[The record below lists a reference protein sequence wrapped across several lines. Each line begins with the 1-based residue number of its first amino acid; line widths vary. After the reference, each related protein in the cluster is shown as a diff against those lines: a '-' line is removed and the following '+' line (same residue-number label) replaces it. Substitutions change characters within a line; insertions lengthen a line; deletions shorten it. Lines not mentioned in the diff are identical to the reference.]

1 VIPIKDNIPSDRMPV
16 VTLGLIAINVVAYL
30 LTVVHG
36 GSLLGGPSAAE
47 LAKYGAI
54 PYQLTNAGAH
64 TGLRETIPAWETVF
78 TSMFVHA
85 SIIQFAG
92 NMLFLWI
99 FGNTIEDS
107 LGHLRFI
114 GFYLLSGIVAMGL
127 QVAAEPN
134 SISPTIGAAGAI
146 GGVLGGYTLLYLR
159 ARVLT
164 FTFIILFF
172 TVIEVPVAWM
182 LGIWFGLQALFVAA
196 GLTNPAP
203 GSAWIA
209 YFAGLGSFAFGAA
222 TVRLVATSRKPI
234 PPPRPVY

>member
-1 VIPIKDNIPSDRMPV
+1 VIPIKDNISNDRLPV
-16 VTLGLIAINVVAYL
+16 VTIALIAINVVAYL
-30 LTVVHG
+30 LAALGG
-36 GSLLGGPSAAE
+36 GSLFGGPDAAQ
-47 LAKYGAI
+47 LLKYGAV
-54 PYQLTNAGAH
+54 PYSLTHSMAHAGP
-64 TGLRETIPAWETVF
+64 GGTIPAWETVF
-78 TSMFVHA
+78 TSMFLQA
-85 SIIQFAG
+85 SIIQLAG

-172 TVIEVPVAWM
+172 TVIELPIALM
-182 LGIWFGLQALFVAA
+182 LGLWFGMQALFAA
-196 GLTNPAP
+196 TGLTNPTAS
-203 GSAWIA
+203 GAWIA
-209 YFAGLGSFAFGAA
+209 FSAGVGAFALGALM
-222 TVRLVATSRKPI
+222 VRLLATRRKPI
-234 PPPRPVY
+234 PPTRPVY